1 MNFFSRSIA
10 GLTLLTALLG
20 GSVGAVTFGG
30 LNVRPLGA
38 QNLNL
43 QTGVTE
49 MPQGGTVT
57 DQKGGLTLTAARL
70 QVKPDE
76 LLQAQGATIKTK
88 FGGTLTAQQVRYDL
102 KAGLVTATGNI
113 SYSDAR
119 VKNMTATSLTL
130 YVKSGFVVARG
141 NVKASS
147 PALSAAGLVFDPNTM
162 QAVLS
167 GPYDLITRLGG
178 MKGQAGGR
186 VLLTFAGNALTGA
199 SARPAPGD
207 LARFSPYLK

>member
-1 MNFFSRSIA
+1 MNFLFRSVT
-10 GLTLLTALLG
+10 GLALLTTLLAG
-20 GSVGAVTFGG
+20 PASAVTFGG

-43 QTGVTE
+43 QTGMTE

-102 KAGLVTATGNI
+102 KSGLVTATGVV

-119 VKNMTATSLTL
+119 VKNVTAANMTL
-130 YVKSGFVVARG
+130 YVKSGFVVAQG

-162 QAVLS
+162 QAVVS
-167 GPYDLITRLGG
+167 GPYDLTTRLGR
-178 MKGQAGGR
+178 MNGQAGAR
-186 VLLTFAGNALTGA
+186 ALLTFGGNALTGA
-199 SARPAPGD
+199 SARPAQSD